1 MTDFLSQLVERLVA
15 ARDQSTAIKA
25 EYDAE
30 RADLESRY
38 RFKLSLADDEQRAIE
53 TLIRIEESRCGRKAI
68 PDPASNRLPLAE
80 FFLTALHANGPLS
93 KDDLRTQAERA
104 SYFADGDSGGRATHT
119 TLLNLCRAGRIKE
132 LSGGI
137 YAFPTLKNMGTN
149 LMKDVAE

>member
-15 ARDQSTAIKA
+15 ARDQSTKVKA
-25 EYDAE
+25 EYDAD

-38 RFKLSLADDEQRAIE
+38 RSELSLVDDEQRAIE
-53 TLIRIEESRCGRKAI
+53 TLIRIEENRSGRKWA
-68 PDPASNRLPLAE
+68 PDSAGVRLPLGE

-104 SYFADGDSGGRATHT
+104 SYFVDGDSGGRATHT

-132 LSGGI
+132 LPGGM
-137 YAFPTLKNMGTN
+137 YAFPTLKNGGLK
-149 LMKDVAE
+149 LMKEAAE